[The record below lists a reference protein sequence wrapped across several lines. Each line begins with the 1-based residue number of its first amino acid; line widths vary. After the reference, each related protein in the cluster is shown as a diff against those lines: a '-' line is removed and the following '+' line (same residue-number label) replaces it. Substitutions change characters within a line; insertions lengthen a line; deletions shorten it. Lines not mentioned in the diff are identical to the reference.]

1 VIDPASYRQLLV
13 KRHMQV
19 GWWMILGFLTLGIGL
34 EWLHATKAPWYI
46 NEAFEPRRHLWTLA
60 HAHGVLLGLVHVAFA
75 ATMDSYTATLA
86 KPIKFASYSLSF
98 AGGLMPA
105 GFFLGGAVLEAG
117 EPGPAIALLPIGA
130 VLLICAVA
138 MTARIASRRP

>member
-1 VIDPASYRQLLV
+1 MTDPASYSQLLV
-13 KRHMQV
+13 KRHLQV

-46 NEAFEPRRHLWTLA
+46 NEAFEARRHLWTLA

-75 ATMDSYTATLA
+75 ATMDSYGGTLA
-86 KPIKFASYSLSF
+86 KPVRFASYSLNL

-117 EPGPAIALLPIGA
+117 EPGPAIGLLPIGG
-130 VLLICAVA
+130 VLLLCAVTW
-138 MTARIASRRP
+138 TARIAGRRS